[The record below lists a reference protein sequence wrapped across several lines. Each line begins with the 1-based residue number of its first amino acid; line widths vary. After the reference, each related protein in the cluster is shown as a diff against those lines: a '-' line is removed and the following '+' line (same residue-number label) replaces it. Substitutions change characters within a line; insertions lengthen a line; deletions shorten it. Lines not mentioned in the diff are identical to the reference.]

1 MTEGTQP
8 VPWESAR
15 LSADYVGYR
24 DAAAAILA
32 GHPGPEA
39 VTAFGLSDVFEDG
52 DFAPAYAFL
61 EAQGR
66 QAAVTPA
73 LGLLGIAHLSA
84 ANRSSVVE
92 GPSVL
97 ALPLGRE
104 RLSSVVGYSDDVAVV
119 VDRPGTG
126 FVRLDQPRA
135 TTPLEQPADDYLRLV
150 EGNGEVLVAEG
161 AAVALRP
168 QVEAGLQLGIAAEM
182 LGVCTRLLDDA
193 IQYAKARKQF
203 GQPIG
208 DFQAVQHLLAWG
220 ATEIHQFQ
228 CLFDIAVGAATSSLD
243 PELARTLKALGGRV
257 LHTVAQTAIQVTGA
271 ISFTWEYSLNRLHHR
286 GLTLDQLAGPS
297 ADLVADIGRQVRTQ
311 GSVPALFELADV
323 SLRA

>member
-1 MTEGTQP
+1 MTDGAQP
-8 VPWESAR
+8 APWESAR

-32 GHPGPEA
+32 GHPGPAA
-39 VTAFGLSDVFEDG
+39 VDAFGLSDVFADG

-66 QAAVTPA
+66 HAVITPA
-73 LGLLGIAHLSA
+73 LGLLGVATLNAAHGSA
-84 ANRSSVVE
+84 VIDEPAA
-92 GPSVL
+92 L

-104 RLSSVVGYSDDVAVV
+104 RLTAVAGFSDDLVV
-119 VDRPGTG
+119 VADRPEVG
-126 FVRLDQPRA
+126 FVRLDSPAGSQPL
-135 TTPLEQPADDYLRLV
+135 PNPADDYLRLV
-150 EGNGEVLVAEG
+150 DGDAIPLLDDGVA
-161 AAVALRP
+161 APLRP
-168 QVEAGLQLGIAAEM
+168 RVEAGLRLGIAAEM

-228 CLFDIAVGAATSSLD
+228 CLLDIAIGTSSTGVD
-243 PELARTLKALGGRV
+243 PDLARALKALGGRV
-257 LHTVAQTAIQVTGA
+257 LHAVAQTAIQVTGA

-286 GLTLDQLAGPS
+286 GLILDQLAGPS
-297 ADLVADIGRQVRTQ
+297 ADLVADIGREVRTR
-311 GSVPALFELADV
+311 GSAPALFELGDV
-323 SLRA
+323 RLGA

>member
-1 MTEGTQP
+1 MTEGSQP

-15 LSADYVGYR
+15 LSSDYVGYR

-39 VTAFGLSDVFEDG
+39 VDAFGLNDVFEDG

-66 QAAVTPA
+66 QAVITPA
-73 LGLLGIAHLSA
+73 LGLLGLAHLTAAHGSA
-84 ANRSSVVE
+84 LVDRPA
-92 GPSVL
+92 VL
-97 ALPLGRE
+97 ALPLGRD
-104 RLSSVVGYSDDVAVV
+104 RLPAVAGFSDGVSVVA
-119 VDRPGTG
+119 DRPGTG
-126 FVRLDQPRA
+126 FVRLDRPTARQPLA
-135 TTPLEQPADDYLRLV
+135 HPADDYLRLV
-150 EGNGEVLVAEG
+150 DGDGETVVPES
-161 AAVALRP
+161 
-168 QVEAGLQLGIAAEM
+168 EAGMIHVSVAAGVRLGIAAEM

-228 CLFDIAVGAATSSLD
+228 CLFDIAVSASTSGVD

-257 LHTVAQTAIQVTGA
+257 LHAVAQTAIQVTGA
-271 ISFTWEYSLNRLHHR
+271 ISFTWEYSLNQLHHR
-286 GLTLDQLAGPS
+286 GLNLDQLAGPS
-297 ADLVADIGRQVRTQ
+297 ADLVAEIGREARTD
-311 GSVPALFELADV
+311 GCVPALFELGDV
-323 SLRA
+323 RLGA

>member
-1 MTEGTQP
+1 MTEGAQP
-8 VPWESAR
+8 VSWESAR
-15 LSADYVGYR
+15 LSSDYVGYR

-32 GHPGPEA
+32 GHPGREA
-39 VTAFGLSDVFEDG
+39 VDAFGLSDVFEDG

-66 QAAVTPA
+66 QASVTPA
-73 LGLLGIAHLSA
+73 LGLLGMAHLNA
-84 ANRSSVVE
+84 AHGSDVVD

-97 ALPLGRE
+97 ALPLGTE
-104 RLSSVVGYSDDVAVV
+104 RLPAVAGFSEGLTVI

-126 FVRLDQPRA
+126 FERLHQPTA
-135 TTPLEQPADDYLRLV
+135 TPPLTHPADDYLQLV
-150 EGNGEVLVAEG
+150 DGDGDVVIAESEAG
-161 AAVALRP
+161 TIHVP
-168 QVEAGLQLGIAAEM
+168 VEAGLRLGAAAEM

-228 CLFDIAVGAATSSLD
+228 CLFDIAVGASTSGVD

-257 LHTVAQTAIQVTGA
+257 LHAVAQTAIQVTGA

-297 ADLVADIGRQVRTQ
+297 ADLVAEIGREVRTQ
-311 GSVPALFELADV
+311 GCVPALFELGDV
-323 SLRA
+323 RLGA

>member
-8 VPWESAR
+8 APWESAR

-24 DAAAAILA
+24 DAATAILA
-32 GHPGPEA
+32 RHPGPDA
-39 VTAFGLSDVFEDG
+39 VDAFGLSDVFEDG

-66 QAAVTPA
+66 QAVVTPA
-73 LGLLGIAHLSA
+73 LGLLGMAHLSA
-84 ANRSSVVE
+84 AHGSAVAP
-92 GPSVL
+92 GPCVL
-97 ALPLGRE
+97 ALPLGRD
-104 RLSSVVGYSDDVAVV
+104 RLPAVAGFSESSAVV
-119 VDRPGTG
+119 LDRPGVG
-126 FVRLDQPRA
+126 FVRLHQPTA
-135 TTPLEQPADDYLRLV
+135 TPPLANPADDYLRLV
-150 EGNGEVLVAEG
+150 DGDGDVVVAESEAG
-161 AAVALRP
+161 TIHVSA
-168 QVEAGLQLGIAAEM
+168 EAGLRLGIAAEM

-228 CLFDIAVGAATSSLD
+228 CLFDIAVGASAAGVD

-257 LHTVAQTAIQVTGA
+257 LHAVAQTAIQVTGA

-297 ADLVADIGRQVRTQ
+297 ADLVADIGRAARSD
-311 GSVPALFELADV
+311 GAIPALFELGDV
-323 SLRA
+323 RVGA

>member
-1 MTEGTQP
+1 MTDGSQP

-32 GHPGPEA
+32 ARPGPEA
-39 VTAFGLSDVFEDG
+39 VDAFGLSDVFESG

-66 QAAVTPA
+66 QAVVTPA
-73 LGLLGIAHLSA
+73 LGLLGLAQLSA
-84 ANRSSVVE
+84 AHGSPVAP

-104 RLSSVVGYSDDVAVV
+104 RVPAVAGYSDGLSVV

-126 FVRLDQPRA
+126 LVRLDKPIA
-135 TTPLEQPADDYLRLV
+135 TPPLENPADDYLRLV
-150 EGNGEVLVAEG
+150 DGDGEVVVPESEAG
-161 AAVALRP
+161 NIHVP
-168 QVEAGLQLGIAAEM
+168 VEAGLRLGVAAEM
-182 LGVCTRLLDDA
+182 LGVCARLLDDA

-228 CLFDIAVGAATSSLD
+228 CLFDIAVGASGSGVD
-243 PELARTLKALGGRV
+243 PHVACTLKALGGRV
-257 LHTVAQTAIQVTGA
+257 LHAVAQTAIQVTGA

-297 ADLVADIGRQVRTQ
+297 ADLIADIGRSVRAA
-311 GSVPALFELADV
+311 GSAPALFELGDV
-323 SLRA
+323 RLGA

>member
-1 MTEGTQP
+1 MTDGSQP

-39 VTAFGLSDVFEDG
+39 ADAFGLGDVFDGG

-66 QAAVTPA
+66 QAVVTPA
-73 LGLLGIAHLSA
+73 LGLLGVAHLTAAHGSA
-84 ANRSSVVE
+84 VVDA
-92 GPSVL
+92 PSVL

-104 RLSSVVGYSDDVAVV
+104 RLPAVAGFSEQVAVI

-126 FVRLDQPRA
+126 LVRLDRA
-135 TTPLEQPADDYLRLV
+135 AATRPLEQPADDYLRLV
-150 EGNGEVLVAEG
+150 TGDGDIVVPESEAGNIHVSI
-161 AAVALRP
+161 
-168 QVEAGLQLGIAAEM
+168 EAGLRLGVAAEM

-193 IQYAKARKQF
+193 VQYAKTRKQF

-228 CLFDIAVGAATSSLD
+228 SLFDVAVGASATGVD

-257 LHTVAQTAIQVTGA
+257 LHAVAQTAIQVTGA

-297 ADLVADIGRQVRTQ
+297 ADLIADIGRSARTA
-311 GSVPALFELADV
+311 GFAPALFELADV
-323 SLRA
+323 RLDA

>member
-39 VTAFGLSDVFEDG
+39 VEAFGLSDVFEDG

-66 QAAVTPA
+66 QAVVTPA
-73 LGLLGIAHLSA
+73 LGQLGIAHLTA
-84 ANRSSVVE
+84 TNGSSVLD
-92 GPSVL
+92 GPAVL
-97 ALPLGRE
+97 TLPLGRE
-104 RLSSVVGYSDDVAVV
+104 RIPAVAGFSDGVAVL

-126 FVRLDQPRA
+126 FVRLEQPSA
-135 TTPLEQPADDYLRLV
+135 TSPLKQPADDYLRLID
-150 EGNGEVLVAEG
+150 GDGPVLLAET
-161 AAVALRP
+161 AAAGIRP
-168 QVEAGLQLGIAAEM
+168 QVEAGLRLGIAAEM

-193 IQYAKARKQF
+193 IQYAKTRKQF

-228 CLFDIAVGAATSSLD
+228 CLFDIAVCSSTSGVDSD
-243 PELARTLKALGGRV
+243 LARTLKALGGRV
-257 LHTVAQTAIQVTGA
+257 LHAVAQTAIQVTGA

-297 ADLVADIGRQVRTQ
+297 ADLVADIGREVRTA
-311 GSVPALFELADV
+311 GAAPSLFELGDV
-323 SLRA
+323 RLGA

>member
-1 MTEGTQP
+1 MTEGAQP

-24 DAAAAILA
+24 DAATAILA
-32 GHPGPEA
+32 GRPGPEA
-39 VTAFGLSDVFEDG
+39 VDAFGLSDVFEDG

-66 QAAVTPA
+66 QGAVTPA
-73 LGLLGIAHLSA
+73 LGLLGLAHLSA
-84 ANRSSVVE
+84 AHGSAVVP
-92 GPSVL
+92 GPAVL
-97 ALPLGRE
+97 SLPLGRD
-104 RLSSVVGYSDDVAVV
+104 RLPAVTGFSEGVSVV

-126 FVRLDQPRA
+126 FVRLDRPTVTQ
-135 TTPLEQPADDYLRLV
+135 PLEQPADDYLRLV
-150 EGNGEVLVAEG
+150 DGDGDVVIAESEAG
-161 AAVALRP
+161 TIHVSA
-168 QVEAGLQLGIAAEM
+168 EAGLRLGVAAEM

-193 IQYAKARKQF
+193 IHYAKARKQF

-228 CLFDIAVGAATSSLD
+228 CLFDIAVGASAAGVD
-243 PELARTLKALGGRV
+243 PKLACTLKALGGRV
-257 LHTVAQTAIQVTGA
+257 LHAVAQTAIQVTGA
-271 ISFTWEYSLNRLHHR
+271 ISFTWEYSLNQLHHR

-297 ADLVADIGRQVRTQ
+297 ADLIADIGRSARVD
-311 GSVPALFELADV
+311 GSAPALFELGDV
-323 SLRA
+323 SLGA